1 MPTEPILSLQLHL
14 KIQGAAPS
22 HLSRIAAV
30 RALCERSSHCMA
42 VALVGSFAGN
52 KGDRISDLD
61 LAAFVADDRE
71 AEFMAQAH
79 EFLGAPEVLNV
90 YGQDRVGQV
99 CFRKYVYL
107 DFSSCEFHAFN
118 QRWPFKLRRPFI
130 SVWDPHDH
138 LETLVVEEEPPR
150 HETFVPYPHG
160 DDGLIWELVDCI
172 KWLSRGRRPLAKD
185 YLVKLAES
193 IQAQK
198 ST

>member
-1 MPTEPILSLQLHL
+1 
-14 KIQGAAPS
+14 
-22 HLSRIAAV
+22 
-30 RALCERSSHCMA
+30 MA

-150 HETFVPYPHG
+150 HET
-160 DDGLIWELVDCI
+160 LVDCI